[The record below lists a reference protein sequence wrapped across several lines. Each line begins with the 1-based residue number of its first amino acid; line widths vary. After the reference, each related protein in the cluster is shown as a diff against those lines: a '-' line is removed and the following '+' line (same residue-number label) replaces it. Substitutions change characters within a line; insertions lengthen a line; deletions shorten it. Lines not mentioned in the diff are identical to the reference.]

1 LRAAVHFNRVVHLM
15 KKATARQTGRIRLR
29 PLTMATLALALS
41 LSACHRK
48 ESASQTAAKVN
59 KEEITVHQINYVLRS
74 QPGLRPD
81 QVDAASQQVL
91 QRLINEELAVQ
102 KAEDLNLDRDPAV
115 EEQLQA
121 AKREILARAYM
132 QRVAAAAPKP
142 TADDARKFYDAH
154 PALFKDRHVYDLHEI
169 LLQATPEQIAAL
181 RPKLNDSKTIGEFT
195 DYLTAQGIKFADSEA
210 IRSSDQLP
218 PPAAES
224 LAKMNAGDSAISA
237 GPKGARVIYVSSVRS
252 EPVSLEQAQGR
263 IEQEL
268 MAQRQRE
275 LVAKDIKGLRA
286 AAKIEYVGKYAEHAA
301 SAASG
306 GEEATLPAEAPTPD
320 VAASGT

>member
-1 LRAAVHFNRVVHLM
+1 M
-15 KKATARQTGRIRLR
+15 TRLR

-48 ESASQTAAKVN
+48 EGASQTAAKVN
-59 KEEITVHQINYVLRS
+59 KEEITVHQINYVLRH
-74 QPGLRPD
+74 QPGLRSE

-102 KAEDLNLDRDPAV
+102 KAEDLKLDRDPAV

-121 AKREILARAYM
+121 TKREILARAYM
-132 QRVAAAAPKP
+132 QRVAAAAAKP
-142 TADDARKFYDAH
+142 TADEARKFYEAH
-154 PALFKDRHVYDLHEI
+154 PAQYKERRVYDLHEI
-169 LLQATPEQIAAL
+169 LLQATPEQITAL
-181 RPKLNDSKTIGEFT
+181 RPQLDASKTPTDFT
-195 DYLTAQGIKFADSEA
+195 AYLSAQGIKFADSEA

-218 PPAAES
+218 PAAAES
-224 LAKMNAGDSAISA
+224 LAKMNPGDSAISTGA
-237 GPKGARVIYVSSVRS
+237 KGARVIFVSSVRS
-252 EPVSLEQAQGR
+252 EPVSFEQAQGR
-263 IEQEL
+263 IEQQL

-275 LVAKDIKGLRA
+275 LVAQDLKGLRA

-306 GEEATLPAEAPTPD
+306 AEEAALPAEPSAPEA
-320 VAASGT
+320 AASGT